1 MSTCGTYVNNMRHF
15 TINPLMNQ
23 AGQGT
28 CPLIPPPS
36 GDFGVDFEHNFGN
49 NQYLVQVK
57 CKKND
62 IS

>member
-1 MSTCGTYVNNMRHF
+1 MSTCGTYGNNMRHF

>member
-1 MSTCGTYVNNMRHF
+1 MSTCGTYGNNMRHF
-15 TINPLMNQ
+15 TINPLMNR

-36 GDFGVDFEHNFGN
+36 GDSDVDFKHNFGN

-62 IS
+62 II